1 MRWRRQPRS
10 ELSQLADRLVVPNPF
25 DLTEFCAAI
34 ARERGRPLHLV
45 PVENAADADLPCGLW
60 VSLGTADLVFYEAG
74 AAPILK
80 TQIVLHEISH
90 MLLNHVSPEAS
101 SLADL
106 VVPAE
111 SAELALS
118 ADGVSAIATAA
129 AAAIEAE
136 AAARAADLELG
147 LATDRLLS
155 LLARD
160 GYGSRQEADAESLAT
175 LILERATR
183 VGAEAASPSSTGVLS
198 RLNDALGHPARRT

>member
-10 ELSQLADRLVVPNPF
+10 ELSDLADRLVVPTPF
-25 DLTEFCAAI
+25 DLTEFCAGI
-34 ARERGRPLHLV
+34 AADRGRPLHLV
-45 PVENAADADLPCGLW
+45 PVENAAGADLPCGLW
-60 VSLGTADLVFYEAG
+60 VSLETADLVFYEAG

-90 MLLNHVSPEAS
+90 MLLDHVSPEAG
-101 SLADL
+101 SLAGL
-106 VVPAE
+106 VSAE
-111 SAELALS
+111 SAGPAPSPET
-118 ADGVSAIATAA
+118 VREIATAA
-129 AAAIEAE
+129 VAAIEAE
-136 AAARAADLELG
+136 AADRAADLELG
-147 LATDRLLS
+147 LATDRLMA

-183 VGAEAASPSSTGVLS
+183 VGAEAVSPCSTEVLS

>member
-10 ELSQLADRLVVPNPF
+10 ELSDLVDRLVVPTPF

-34 ARERGRPLHLV
+34 AEDRGRPLHLV
-45 PVENAADADLPCGLW
+45 PVENAAGADLPCGLW
-60 VSLGTADLVFYEAG
+60 VSLDTADLIFYEAG

-90 MLLNHVSPEAS
+90 MLLDHVSPEAG
-101 SLADL
+101 SLTSL
-106 VVPAE
+106 VAPAE
-111 SAELALS
+111 SAGPALS
-118 ADGVSAIATAA
+118 PEAVSAIATAA

-147 LATDRLLS
+147 LATDRLMA

-183 VGAEAASPSSTGVLS
+183 VGAEAVSPCSTEVLS